1 MTWIVRLWRQLFS
14 KRRLVHVGYTS
25 PTPTTVVEVYDVKT
39 RAVVSR
45 TPLVMTAGAS
55 NAFDVPKGCWF
66 RVVTSTGPLTAPTI
80 TAGMIEP

>member
-14 KRRLVHVGYTS
+14 KRHLVQVRYTP
-25 PTPTTVVEVYDVKT
+25 PTPTTIAEVYDVT
-39 RAVVSR
+39 TGAVISR
-45 TPLVMTAGAS
+45 TPMVMTPGAT